1 MSQLIEF
8 YRGTATDNNGRT
20 LAQVLDYDDDDME
33 SVHDFIQW
41 LFPLREA
48 SHFNRHAPLLSD
60 ADIESFRADADLRAN
75 LLRSLDRFLGFLGL
89 ERKSDR
95 IEPGPGYDARSEIL
109 NAPNHNWLRITRV
122 LHCLRL
128 LGQEDQGR
136 RLLDCLENLQAAG
149 KAEITPDTFRYWR
162 DATCPERNR

>member
-1 MSQLIEF
+1 MSELIEF
-8 YRGTATDNNGRT
+8 YRGNGTDNTGRT
-20 LAQVLDYDDDDME
+20 LEQILAYGDDDME
-33 SVHDFIQW
+33 LVHDFIQW

-48 SHFNRHAPLLSD
+48 SRFNRHAPLLSERDVATFRTD
-60 ADIESFRADADLRAN
+60 AALRAN

-95 IEPGPGYDARSEIL
+95 IEPGPGYAARSEVL
-109 NAPNHNWLRITRV
+109 TTPNHNWLRITRV

-128 LGQEDQGR
+128 LGLEEEGR

-149 KAEITPDTFRYWR
+149 KADVAPDTFRYWR
-162 DATCPERNR
+162 DATYPERNR